1 MFALAT
7 RVSPK
12 SCLPYMSQVH
22 SLAASSLADHPLG
35 RSSNLAD
42 QGFLHT
48 KGRAQP
54 MSIME
59 ELKNPPMDSRSLL
72 EDMRRSANV
81 STAKNKTTR
90 NTNLDN
96 SFIEGIHSPVFLPK
110 PEILFASK
118 LSNSTLNASGGAKS
132 TEDPN
137 EPDLKKV
144 SYLLTYDLLNTFIR
158 PMDWTLY
165 HGNIIFEDNIR
176 GKKYEGVLAYRNFVN
191 LLKIYCHMRFVYV
204 RFNILNVTEHP
215 EDGTIRVRWRIAGM
229 GAIKMVVKYIPAK
242 MWQRGSM
249 DRAADTWYDGYS
261 TFYVNSENKI
271 VKHRADKVI
280 PDGEA
285 KKVNL
290 VDKLKRLKPTASPA
304 L

>member
-22 SLAASSLADHPLG
+22 SLAATTLAADHHHHHEK
-35 RSSNLAD
+35 
-42 QGFLHT
+42 GFLNT
-48 KGRAQP
+48 KGHAQP
-54 MSIME
+54 LSLME

-72 EDMRRSANV
+72 EDMRRSKNV
-81 STAKNKTTR
+81 YTVKHKTTR
-90 NTNLDN
+90 NNNLDN
-96 SFIEGIHSPVFLPK
+96 SFIEGIQPVFLPK
-110 PEILFASK
+110 PEILLATN
-118 LSNSTLNASGGAKS
+118 LSTSTLNASGGQNS
-132 TEDPN
+132 TEDPGK
-137 EPDLKKV
+137 PDLKKV
-144 SYLLTYDLLNTFIR
+144 SYLLTYDLLNTFIK
-158 PMDWTLY
+158 PMDFTIY
-165 HGNIIFEDNIR
+165 HVNMIFEDNIR
-176 GKKYEGVLAYRNFVN
+176 GKRYEGGLAYRHFVN
-191 LLKIYCHMRFVYV
+191 MLKIYCHMRFVYV

-229 GAIKMVVKYIPAK
+229 GALKMAVKYIPAQ
-242 MWQRGSM
+242 MWQRGNM
-249 DRAADTWYDGYS
+249 DKACDTWYDGFS